1 MTKEEMIQLLNKD
14 MQHEIKAALTYLYQH
29 ATATG
34 FQGEQLRAFLAPEI
48 PGELQHAIFLADKIV
63 GLGGTPDVSA
73 PPVETQ
79 SDVAGMLEYDL
90 ELEKE
95 AVANYKTRAEQA
107 DELGD
112 VGLKVRLEELAAEEA
127 DHEEAISRF
136 LRGLGS

>member
-1 MTKEEMIQLLNKD
+1 MTNDEMITLLNKD

-34 FQGEQLRAFLAPEI
+34 FQGEQLRSFLAPEI

-63 GLGGTPDVSA
+63 GLGGTPDVAA
-73 PPVETQ
+73 PAIETH
-79 SDVAGMLEYDL
+79 SDVAAMLRYDL

-95 AVANYKTRAEQA
+95 AVDNYKKRAEQA
-107 DELGD
+107 DDLGD

-127 DHEEAISRF
+127 DHREAIDRF

>member
-1 MTKEEMIQLLNKD
+1 MTNDEMIELLNHD

-63 GLGGTPDVSA
+63 GLGGVPDVAA
-73 PPVETQ
+73 PPVEMHKTV
-79 SDVAGMLEYDL
+79 SEMLEYDL

-95 AVANYKTRAEQA
+95 AVGNYKKRAEQA

-127 DHEEAISRF
+127 DHQEAIARF

>member
-1 MTKEEMIQLLNKD
+1 MIKLLNQD
-14 MQHEIKAALTYLYQH
+14 MQHEIKAALTYLFQH

-63 GLGGTPDVSA
+63 GLGGTPDIAA
-73 PPVETQ
+73 PPVEQ
-79 SDVAGMLEYDL
+79 HADVAAMLEYDL

-127 DHEEAISRF
+127 DHEEAIARF

>member
-1 MTKEEMIQLLNKD
+1 MIQLLNKD